1 MTTEEF
7 SNEFDTLLDAF
18 GAKSSYGDTD
28 SAIHIE
34 IDEYEKSVLLT
45 KAQEDIVINLY
56 SGRNSYGLSFEE
68 TEELRR
74 YLESLVKT
82 ASPNSTQGDGVSENS
97 VFYQLPSDLW
107 FITYETA
114 KFGDDATCEANKQ
127 ALVVPT
133 TQDDFWRTNQNPFRR
148 ANKRRVLRLDCGE
161 NKVEL
166 ISAYSI
172 SKYVVRYMARPTP
185 IVLENLEEPLSVNG
199 VNTRT
204 ECTLSSALHR
214 LILERA
220 VEMATK
226 KSTAIKNNQ

>member
-1 MTTEEF
+1 MLF
-7 SNEFDTLLDAF
+7 RS
-18 GAKSSYGDTD
+18 
-28 SAIHIE
+28 
-34 IDEYEKSVLLT
+34 
-45 KAQEDIVINLY
+45 
-56 SGRNSYGLSFEE
+56 
-68 TEELRR
+68 
-74 YLESLVKT
+74 
-82 ASPNSTQGDGVSENS
+82 
-97 VFYQLPSDLW
+97 
-107 FITYETA
+107 
-114 KFGDDATCEANKQ
+114 CEANKQ

-148 ANKRRVLRLDCGE
+148 ANKRRVLRLDCGG

-166 ISAYSI
+166 ISTYSI

-199 VNTRT
+199 VSTRT

-226 KSTAIKNNQ
+226 KKRKRTRNPFPHDGEDSMVLLRIPNIFVHGRKLSAAVKWKTECLIAVAMGRFALYTYG

>member
-18 GAKSSYGDTD
+18 GAKSAYGDTG
-28 SAIHIE
+28 SALHIE
-34 IDEYEKSVLLT
+34 VDEYEKSVLLT
-45 KAQEDIVINLY
+45 KAQEEVVINLY

-82 ASPNSTQGDGVSENS
+82 ASPTTTQGDGVSENS

-107 FITYETA
+107 FITYEAA
-114 KFGDDATCEANKQ
+114 KFGNDATCAANKM
-127 ALVVPT
+127 ALIVPIA
-133 TQDDFWRTNQNPFRR
+133 QDDFWRVSNNPFRK
-148 ANKRRVLRLDCGE
+148 ASQRRVLRLDCG
-161 NKVEL
+161 NHKVEL
-166 ISAYSI
+166 VTAYSI
-172 SKYVVRYMARPTP
+172 NKYTVRYMAKPTP
-185 IVLENLEEPLSVNG
+185 IVLENLEPPLSIDG

-204 ECTLSSALHR
+204 ECTLNSALHR

-220 VEMATK
+220 VEMATRK
-226 KSTAIKNNQ
+226 HGTMNNQ